1 MGRVSTKTVKK
12 SAYFLFEKYNSS
24 LTLDFQINKRFCDEM
39 AIIPSKKL
47 RNKIAGYVTHLS
59 KKTQEQGFEKLHKE
73 NIQKKDIMSSTNL
86 MQFTEK
92 VKLVDVD
99 EKIYEIFKY
108 AVKSHLPFS
117 VRFKSDDL

>member
-47 RNKIAGYVTHLS
+47 RNKIAGYVTHLI
-59 KKTQEQGFEKLHKE
+59 KKTQEGGSERLSKE
-73 NIQKKDIMSSTNL
+73 NVQKKDTTSSANL
-86 MQFTEK
+86 MQFAEK

-99 EKIYEIFKY
+99 EKVYEIFKY
-108 AVKSHLPFS
+108 AVRSRLLFS